1 MRISAR
7 VERAGALKRRQFV
20 FRIHVEFIDDA
31 DQRCDANDGG
41 RLDVTERK
49 PAIAAVAEFV
59 R

>member
-1 MRISAR
+1 MRISAL
-7 VERAGALKRRQFV
+7 VERAGALKRHEPV
-20 FRIHVEFIDDA
+20 FRIDAESIDD
-31 DQRCDANDGG
+31 DDWDDANDGG